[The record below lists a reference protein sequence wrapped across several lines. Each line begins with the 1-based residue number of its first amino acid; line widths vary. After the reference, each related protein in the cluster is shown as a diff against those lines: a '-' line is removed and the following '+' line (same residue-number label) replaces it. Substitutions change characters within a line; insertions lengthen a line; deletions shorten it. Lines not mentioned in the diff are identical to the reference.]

1 VGTISR
7 SEAGS
12 VLSEPACSVGW
23 DTARQEALAEAPAA
37 APPGEAAWNLPHDNL
52 SAWLNAGAEASR
64 AAEWAGSSVSALL
77 RACTKV
83 LSGTRVGRPQENPGS

>member
-7 SEAGS
+7 SDAGS
-12 VLSEPACSVGW
+12 VLSEPACSDGW
-23 DTARQEALAEAPAA
+23 DAARQEALAEAPAA
-37 APPGEAAWNLPHDNL
+37 AGEAAWNLPHDSL
-52 SAWLNAGAEASR
+52 SAWLNTGVEASR

-83 LSGTRVGRPQENPGS
+83 LSGIRVGRPQENPGSCP